1 VSDRLLIAH
10 VVGARP
16 NYMKVAPVYR
26 ALAENGLVE
35 QSLIH
40 TGQHY
45 DETLNDVFFT
55 QLPLPRP
62 DIELRIGSGLHGAQ
76 TARALERLEGAFI
89 ELKPDLVLVPGDI
102 NSTLAGALAAVKLHV
117 PVCHLEAGLR
127 SFDWEMP
134 EEHNRKVADHVASLL
149 LASSADA
156 IVNLER
162 EGIAGSHVVLVGNTM
177 IDTLLSNLDA
187 AREAAIWR
195 RYGLQQGSYVLVT
208 LHRPSLVDDPELLE
222 RSLAGLEALAR
233 ALPVVFPMHP
243 RTLSRIEMLGLGV
256 PDGVMIAPPLP
267 YIDFLSLQAGAA
279 AVVTDSGGVQEE
291 TTSLGVPCFTLRD
304 NTERPVTITHG
315 TNTLL
320 GLDPARLAAV
330 PQLLAGGQRHPPG
343 LGPRPALWDGAAG
356 VRAAAAIEIYLGV
369 AVDAGD
375 AEAAA

>member
-1 VSDRLLIAH
+1 VTDRLLIAH

-62 DIELRIGSGLHGAQ
+62 DIELQVGSGLHGEQ
-76 TARALERLEGAFI
+76 TARALERLERAFI

-134 EEHNRKVADHVASLL
+134 EEHNRKVADHLASLL
-149 LASSADA
+149 LAPSAEA
-156 IVNLER
+156 ILNLER
-162 EGIAGSHVVLVGNTM
+162 EGITGSHVVFVGNTM
-177 IDTLLSNLDA
+177 IDTLLSNLNA
-187 AREAAIWR
+187 AREAATWR
-195 RYGLQQGSYVLVT
+195 RYGLEQGRYVLVT
-208 LHRPSLVDDPELLE
+208 LHRPSLVDEPELLE
-222 RSLAGLEALAR
+222 RSLAGLEVLAR
-233 ALPVVFPMHP
+233 ALPIIFPMHP
-243 RTLSRIEMLGLGV
+243 RTLSRIEMLGVGV

-291 TTSLGVPCFTLRD
+291 ATALGVPCFTLRD

-330 PQLLAGGQRHPPG
+330 PQLLAGARRHPPE
-343 LGPRPALWDGAAG
+343 LGPPALWDGAAG
-356 VRAAAAIEIYLGV
+356 VRAGAAIEIYLGV
-369 AVDAGD
+369 AADAGE